1 MYEVYLMDDSFN
13 MREFVSRVLMMVCD
27 MSEPEA
33 ERIMMQ
39 ANWEYQALVGS
50 WEEPVAQ
57 HIYDS
62 LKRHGLSTAIQPQA
76 EDDAPARE

>member
-1 MYEVYLMDDSFN
+1 MDDSFN

-39 ANWEYQALVGS
+39 GIGS
-50 WEEPVAQ
+50 TKPLSDREEPAA
-57 HIYDS
+57 
-62 LKRHGLSTAIQPQA
+62 STYTTA
-76 EDDAPARE
+76 